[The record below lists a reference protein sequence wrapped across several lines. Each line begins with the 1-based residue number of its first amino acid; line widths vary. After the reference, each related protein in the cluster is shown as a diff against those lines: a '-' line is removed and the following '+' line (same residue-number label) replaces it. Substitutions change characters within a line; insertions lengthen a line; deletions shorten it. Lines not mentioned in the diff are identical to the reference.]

1 MVPVSWLAR
10 NLRKCSLFR
19 WHQPFLGSSVF
30 LAASI
35 VGCAAPYRVMIQK
48 SNETSMWNFKFALCC
63 FISCYHL
70 FKIFKS
76 FLERKTSE

>member
-1 MVPVSWLAR
+1 MVPESWLAR

-19 WHQPFLGSSVF
+19 LHQPFLGSSVF
-30 LAASI
+30 LAAFV
-35 VGCAAPYRVMIQK
+35 VGRAVPYRVMIQK

-70 FKIFKS
+70 LKIFKS
-76 FLERKTSE
+76 FSERKTSE